1 MAKSTSST
9 KSKASTSVKKAAPAK
24 KVSTASVA
32 IDKVSE
38 AALAA
43 LKKLNVEEKL
53 QQDIAWCLGS
63 YSHDNNPIGLI
74 EAAKRALTV
83 LKAAKAK
90 NAKAVTVKVISDLEK
105 VIK

>member
-1 MAKSTSST
+1 M
-9 KSKASTSVKKAAPAK
+9 
-24 KVSTASVA
+24 
-32 IDKVSE
+32 DKVSE

-63 YSHDNNPIGLI
+63 YSHDNNPVGLI
-74 EAAKRALTV
+74 ETAKRALTV

-90 NAKAVTVKVISDLEK
+90 NTKAVTVKLISDLEK
-105 VIK
+105 VIQ